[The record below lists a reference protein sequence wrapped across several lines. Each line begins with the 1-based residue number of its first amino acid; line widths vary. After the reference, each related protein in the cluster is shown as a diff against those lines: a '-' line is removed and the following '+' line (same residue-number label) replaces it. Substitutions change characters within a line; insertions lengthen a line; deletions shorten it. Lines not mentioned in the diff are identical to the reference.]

1 MVIRSSRPSG
11 RSHFSPPPSS
21 AVYRNIAFSFL
32 ALTIIVV
39 IGALWVS
46 SVHARVSIK
55 VKRNIANVD
64 TFIEV
69 AKTPEQGQL
78 QGRVVHDVFE
88 KIQEFS
94 VNEQAATS
102 VSAVVSGTVKITN
115 NYSRPQTLVQKT
127 RLLTADGRLY
137 RIDKTVTLDP
147 KETVLVTAHSDQAG
161 TNYGLPVGTKLTI
174 PGLWIDL
181 QKWIYAESVS
191 GFTGGAQTTKVVSAG
206 DVNQS
211 QQALQDAVFQQAKK
225 ALNAK
230 AGVGTDWSVVY
241 VQKVIDSKNNVTPG
255 QSADQF
261 LASLKLDVTAV
272 YYPTKDMEAIIRQK
286 LKDKVPEGRELLDYD
301 PTHVVYTVD
310 SADSKVERARI
321 DISARASS
329 RLTVTSPQLSKEALY
344 GLTDEEAKTKLLATD
359 GVESVDI
366 KIRPSWIHKLPS
378 TKDRLDVV
386 VE

>member
-1 MVIRSSRPSG
+1 MVIRSSRPTG

-32 ALTIIVV
+32 ALTIVVV

-46 SVHARVSIK
+46 SVHARVTIK
-55 VKRNIANVD
+55 VKRNTANVD

-69 AKTPEQGQL
+69 SKNPQQGQL

-94 VNEQAATS
+94 VNAQAATS
-102 VSAVVSGTVKITN
+102 VGSVVQGTVKIIN

-127 RLLTADGRLY
+127 RLLTSDGRLY
-137 RIDKTVTLDP
+137 RIDKTVTLGV
-147 KETVLVTAHSDQAG
+147 KETALVTAHSDAAG
-161 TNYGLPVGTKLTI
+161 ASYALPVGTKLSI

-181 QKWIYAESVS
+181 QKWIYAETVS
-191 GFTGGAQTTKVVSAG
+191 GFTGGSQTAKIVSAG
-206 DVNQS
+206 EVTQS
-211 QQALQDAVFQQAKK
+211 QQALQDTVFQQAKK
-225 ALNAK
+225 ALDAK
-230 AGVGTDWSVVY
+230 AGVGSDWSVVY
-241 VQKVIDSKNNVTPG
+241 VQKVLDSKNNVTPG

-261 LASLKLDVTAV
+261 LASAKLDVTAV

-286 LKDKVPEGRELLDYD
+286 LKDKIPEGRELLDYD
-301 PTHVVYTVD
+301 PSRVVYTVESVD
-310 SADSKVERARI
+310 LNAEKARI
-321 DISARASS
+321 TLAAQASS
-329 RLTVTSPQLSKEALY
+329 RLTVTSPQLSKEAIY
-344 GLTDEEAKTKLLATD
+344 GLTDEEAKTKLMGTD

-366 KIRPSWIHKLPS
+366 KIRPSWIHKIPS